1 MDIEQFLAAR
11 RPIWN
16 RFAQLLAAA
25 EKSPAWEFGPER
37 LRELVLLYR
46 QTCSDLNQVR
56 SLTANPEILDRLN
69 QLTGQAYRYIYRG
82 ARKSSVRGALRS
94 FMGTLAPLAFQ
105 KEWRSVALCAAALLA
120 GFLFGFVAV
129 LADRGNA
136 VDLVPVQ
143 FFHESPRERV
153 EKIEKNPERI
163 AKVEEALLFGAFLYV
178 NNIRVSILAF
188 ALGAVTLVGGLLVV
202 FFNGV
207 FLGALAA
214 LYLLDGVQTF
224 FLAWVGPHGALELPA
239 IVFGAAAGV
248 CMGRALWMPGVL
260 STAESVRRTFPAVW
274 RMMIAT
280 TLILIAA
287 GLIEGS
293 FSQFSAKT
301 VPYLFKISVAVILFS
316 ALTAWLYLP
325 RSSAKELEA

>member
-37 LRELVLLYR
+37 LRELVMLYR

-69 QLTGQAYRYIYRG
+69 QLTGQAYRFIYRD
-82 ARKSSVRGALRS
+82 ARKSSVRGALRR
-94 FMGTLAPLAFQ
+94 FLGTLAPLAFQ
-105 KEWRSVALCAAALLA
+105 KEWRSVAFCALALLA
-120 GFLFGFVAV
+120 GFLLGFVAV

-136 VDLVPVQ
+136 VELVPAQ
-143 FFHESPRERV
+143 FFHESPLERV
-153 EKIEKNPERI
+153 QQIEKNPERI
-163 AKVEEALLFGAFLYV
+163 ARVEHALLFGAILYV

-188 ALGAVTLVGGLLVV
+188 ALGAATLVGGLLVV

-207 FLGALAA
+207 FLGAIAA
-214 LYLLDGVQTF
+214 LYYLDGVHTF

-239 IVFGAAAGV
+239 IIFGAAAGV
-248 CMGRALWMPGVL
+248 CMGRALWMPGTH
-260 STAESVRRTFPAVW
+260 STAESVRRAFPFVW
-274 RMMIAT
+274 RMMITT
-280 TLILIAA
+280 TLMLIAA

-301 VPYLFKISVAVILFS
+301 VPYSLKIAVAGILFAS
-316 ALTAWLYLP
+316 LCAWLFLP
-325 RSSAKELEA
+325 RSKKELEP